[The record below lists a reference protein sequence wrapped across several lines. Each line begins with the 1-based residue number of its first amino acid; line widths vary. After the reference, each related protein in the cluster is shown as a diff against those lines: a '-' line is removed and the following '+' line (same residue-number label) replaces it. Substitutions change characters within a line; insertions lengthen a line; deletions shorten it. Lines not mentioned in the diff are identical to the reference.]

1 MLAYPAT
8 FSKCL
13 YQRIQLPL
21 DYMTYSIDTQI
32 KYIGIPLVN
41 NGLRDRNRMV
51 VDLNLPMQSV
61 HITTKVVG
69 SNYTRY
75 NII

>member
-1 MLAYPAT
+1 
-8 FSKCL
+8 
-13 YQRIQLPL
+13 
-21 DYMTYSIDTQI
+21 MTYSIDTQI

-51 VDLNLPMQSV
+51 VDLNPPMQSV

>member
-1 MLAYPAT
+1 
-8 FSKCL
+8 
-13 YQRIQLPL
+13 
-21 DYMTYSIDTQI
+21 MTYSIDTQI

-41 NGLRDRNRMV
+41 NGLRDRDRNRMV

>member
-1 MLAYPAT
+1 
-8 FSKCL
+8 
-13 YQRIQLPL
+13 
-21 DYMTYSIDTQI
+21 MTYSIDTQI

-41 NGLRDRNRMV
+41 NGLRDRDRNRMV

-75 NII
+75 NIIW

>member
-1 MLAYPAT
+1 
-8 FSKCL
+8 
-13 YQRIQLPL
+13 
-21 DYMTYSIDTQI
+21 MTYSIDTQI

-61 HITTKVVG
+61 HITTKVVTG
-69 SNYTRY
+69 QSKMNDNVVRCWCITKDILLQKIQPTT
-75 NII
+75 NLN